1 MLAIFGINNPIE
13 VAILFG
19 IVGGIF
25 ATLRQITKAREAK
38 QTKNSI
44 DELQKHIGELPPDAT
59 EEQFR
64 AVLDKWE
71 RGKWTV
77 AAFLTNVTNLV
88 LLPSGLHIRTIDLA
102 PSQDDPL

>member
-13 VAILFG
+13 VAILFA

-44 DELQKHIGELPPDAT
+44 DELQKRIGELPPDAT
-59 EEQFR
+59 KEQFR
-64 AVLDKWE
+64 SVLDKWE
-71 RGKWTV
+71 RGK
-77 AAFLTNVTNLV
+77 
-88 LLPSGLHIRTIDLA
+88 
-102 PSQDDPL
+102 